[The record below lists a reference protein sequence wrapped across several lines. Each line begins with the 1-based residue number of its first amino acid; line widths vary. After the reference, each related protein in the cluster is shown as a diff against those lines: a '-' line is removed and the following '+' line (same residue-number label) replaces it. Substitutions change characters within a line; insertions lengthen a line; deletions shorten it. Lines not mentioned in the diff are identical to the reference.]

1 MKYRSTSFVW
11 FSVSL
16 GLVVAA
22 TAWAVS
28 ANLPARYTHAFSL
41 TIVLP
46 AAETPATLESAYF
59 AVQLSGE
66 LARRAVEFMR
76 SPVTV
81 AEIYAQARVRPIEP
95 RPFAYE
101 SGWSTELV
109 GGGVAVRAL
118 STDARAGPAL
128 ASAAASVLS
137 ERVSPETAVRF
148 VTSPVTSAEAARRT
162 LRNVIFGFAAG
173 VLIAVAV
180 RFWHEHAAGS

>member
-1 MKYRSTSFVW
+1 MKYKFTSLVW
-11 FSVSL
+11 FSLAL
-16 GLVVAA
+16 GLVAAA
-22 TAWAVS
+22 TAGVVS
-28 ANLPARYTHAFSL
+28 MNLPARYTHAFSL
-41 TIVLP
+41 TIALP
-46 AAETPATLESAYF
+46 AAEAPATLETAYF
-59 AVQLSGE
+59 AVQLTGE
-66 LARRAVEFMR
+66 LARRAREFLR
-76 SPVTV
+76 SPITV

-128 ASAAASVLS
+128 AGATAAVLG

-148 VTSPVTSAEAARRT
+148 VASPVTSAATPRRI

-173 VLIAVAV
+173 VLVAV
-180 RFWHEHAAGS
+180 GLRFWHEHAVRG